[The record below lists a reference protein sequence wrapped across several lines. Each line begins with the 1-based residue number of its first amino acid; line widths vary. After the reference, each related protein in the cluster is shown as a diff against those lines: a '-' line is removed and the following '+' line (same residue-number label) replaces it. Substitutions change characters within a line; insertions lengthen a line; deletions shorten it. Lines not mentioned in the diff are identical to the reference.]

1 VTDLLFVAIAV
12 AFFAVCVG
20 YVRLCD
26 RIIGP
31 DPTGRESGDPA
42 AATAATAPLD
52 VTP

>member
-1 VTDLLFVAIAV
+1 VTDLLFIAIAM

-42 AATAATAPLD
+42 AVTAPLED
-52 VTP
+52 VAS